1 MALSPAEQTQ
11 LKALITREGGLVA
24 FNAEVA
30 ALAVAAQQAA
40 AQTTLSPAIS
50 VTVQDWTAIGTY
62 LATTSNLTM
71 YSVMASIKTAAAA
84 KDATQLGPLFVQLYA
99 AVKAHLSL

>member
-1 MALSPAEQTQ
+1 MALTTAEQTQ

-24 FNAEVA
+24 FNAEVS

-40 AQTTLSPAIS
+40 AQTTLAPAIS

-71 YSVMASIKTAAAA
+71 YSVMAAIKAAATA